1 MDLPN
6 DLVQWLG
13 TIHPLNGSEN
23 EALAT
28 HIVEKHY
35 PKGHILHYAGDV
47 QKDLFLVYQG
57 VQMAVSES
65 GRGMH
70 VMAFTYPPGL
80 CAVPGSF
87 PMQRPSGHSIICLT
101 DCRLG
106 HLNHAHLNSLFNS
119 HPAIERLFRK
129 LTEQILAGVID
140 RHLELQTL
148 TMRERYVRFCNRSPH
163 LLQVVP
169 HRYIASYLRMDHTN
183 FSKLYNTVRF

>member
-1 MDLPN
+1 MALPEA
-6 DLVQWLG
+6 LLRWICA
-13 TIHPLNGSEN
+13 IHPLNDDETA
-23 EALAT
+23 ALAS

-35 PKGHILHYAGDV
+35 PKGHILLHAGDV

-57 VQMAVSES
+57 VKMAVSES
-65 GRGMH
+65 DRGTH

-101 DCRLG
+101 DSHLG
-106 HLNHAHLNSLFNS
+106 HLSHAHLASLFNS

-140 RHLELQTL
+140 RHVELQTL
-148 TMRERYVRFCNRSPH
+148 PMRERYLRFCNRSPH

-169 HRYIASYLRMDHTN
+169 HRYIASYLGMDHTN